1 LPLAEQIDDPEAKRP
16 CSELLMITSGSR
28 NEPKNEQQAGH
39 SQGSCSIREIA
50 RELAAMG
57 YTKHGAPYR
66 CEERPSPI
74 QLTQR
79 SGLSSAV

>member
-1 LPLAEQIDDPEAKRP
+1 
-16 CSELLMITSGSR
+16 MITSGSR

-57 YTKHGAPYR
+57 YTVTL
-66 CEERPSPI
+66 RPGPPCDEMMY
-74 QLTQR
+74 
-79 SGLSSAV
+79 G

>member
-1 LPLAEQIDDPEAKRP
+1 MLGIADV
-16 CSELLMITSGSR
+16 TSGSH

-57 YTKHGAPYR
+57 YTKHGAPYSAS
-66 CEERPSPI
+66 CVKSMVKRPSP
-74 QLTQR
+74 
-79 SGLSSAV
+79 